1 MSTCVCATSCVTLLL
16 AKRYLLFFSGAS
28 IPAAL
33 AMAPKRESSGTDKGA
48 KRSKRM
54 SFIAPTE
61 FEIKAIDTVRLLA
74 VDMVA
79 KANSGHPG

>member
-1 MSTCVCATSCVTLLL
+1 MAT
-16 AKRYLLFFSGAS
+16 
-28 IPAAL
+28 
-33 AMAPKRESSGTDKGA
+33 KRESSGESNDA

-54 SFIAPTE
+54 SFVAATE
-61 FEIKAIDTVRLLA
+61 FENKAIDTVRLLA